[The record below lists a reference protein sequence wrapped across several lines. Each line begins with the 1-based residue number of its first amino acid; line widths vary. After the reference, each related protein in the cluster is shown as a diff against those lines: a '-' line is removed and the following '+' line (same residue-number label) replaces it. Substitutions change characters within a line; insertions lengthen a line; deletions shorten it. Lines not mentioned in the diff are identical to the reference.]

1 MSFSL
6 ITVKM
11 SERERQLLLKELDR
25 QDNMAILF
33 IIFYIVAII
42 IVNIPLAIKVFN
54 YLCGQ

>member
-1 MSFSL
+1 MSFS
-6 ITVKM
+6 IVTVKM